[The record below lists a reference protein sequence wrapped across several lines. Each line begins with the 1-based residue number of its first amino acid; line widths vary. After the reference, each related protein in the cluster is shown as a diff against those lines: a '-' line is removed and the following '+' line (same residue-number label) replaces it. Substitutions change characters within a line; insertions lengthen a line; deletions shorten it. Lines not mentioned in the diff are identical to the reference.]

1 MVHLDLYAARC
12 LVSAHGK
19 HLHYSIASCA
29 HNSIGLRQ
37 VDNRGVGAPARSRVL
52 QDSASASLSHILHL
66 HRHAQHRARTLIP
79 LFAAAPHSGQAAAA
93 LADADSRASEE
104 QQKALQKV
112 ATNLAKSGNVA
123 GALTLLEALQ
133 HEFPANAHYRFAA
146 ANLLAQQGDRD
157 AARQLAAEAAAAQP
171 NDPTH
176 MQVRMALPANLASWQ
191 AAWKVANESMLE
203 MLQGGGTADAAW
215 PPLGRPLTSRLCR
228 SSAQAG
234 DASCAS
240 LPGL

>member
-12 LVSAHGK
+12 LGSARGK
-19 HLHYSIASCA
+19 HLRYSIASCA

-37 VDNRGVGAPARSRVL
+37 VDNRGVGGAPARSRVL

-66 HRHAQHRARTLIP
+66 QRHAQHRARTLIP

-93 LADADSRASEE
+93 PADADSRASEG

-112 ATNLAKSGNVA
+112 ATNMAKSGNVA

-176 MQVRMALPANLASWQ
+176 MQVRMALPTNLASWQ
-191 AAWKVANESMLE
+191 AACKMAN
-203 MLQGGGTADAAW
+203 
-215 PPLGRPLTSRLCR
+215 
-228 SSAQAG
+228 
-234 DASCAS
+234 
-240 LPGL
+240 